1 MLRTEYS
8 KIFIENEESSPL
20 PVFEE
25 AWWPVWILFVRKKV
39 AVESTPI
46 TARLDAQACKPDR
59 KFNWIPSNSSWI
71 SSPRVVDFQRVDGG
85 WSNTTRIRYPRQILK
100 PSPRVVNDRRSRREI
115 FPSSRI
121 FISRSV
127 IRSFF
132 VSQTKHADVQR
143 VRLSWSLARD
153 REAVVRENQSNH
165 AGTLFTRGR
174 ENPIK
179 RREIPLNEED
189 SSSSRAMNARGWS
202 ISFPSFPTY
211 ISWRINIIFL
221 KLSRQI
227 LFARTIS
234 REIFIQREKEGEK
247 GREGRVPTRGVA
259 QKFKN
264 NKLRSRRSRRRG
276 EERTVS
282 RRGREGE
289 WARGRLVAGVA
300 KRLPNKNGVFIS
312 EYPMYHAIFTYSPRL
327 QSPVVYP
334 RRSAIF
340 FRLVY
345 PKMEGQDAYGRVQ

>member
-8 KIFIENEESSPL
+8 KIFIENEESSPP

-234 REIFIQREKEGEK
+234 EKFSYRERKRERKGE
-247 GREGRVPTRGVA
+247 REESRHVVSR
-259 QKFKN
+259 KN
-264 NKLRSRRSRRRG
+264 SKIISCGLVVLG
-276 EERTVS
+276 GGG
-282 RRGREGE
+282 RRGRCLEEGVRVNGLGGG
-289 WARGRLVAGVA
+289 WSRGWRNAC
-300 KRLPNKNGVFIS
+300 RI
-312 EYPMYHAIFTYSPRL
+312 
-327 QSPVVYP
+327 
-334 RRSAIF
+334 
-340 FRLVY
+340 
-345 PKMEGQDAYGRVQ
+345 KMGCL